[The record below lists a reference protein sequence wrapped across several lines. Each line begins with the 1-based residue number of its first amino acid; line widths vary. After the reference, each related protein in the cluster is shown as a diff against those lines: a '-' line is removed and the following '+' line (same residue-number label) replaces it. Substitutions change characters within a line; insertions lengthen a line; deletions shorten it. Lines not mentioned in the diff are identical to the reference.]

1 MQHNINQ
8 VKEFLRLLTGSA
20 DTPVTWQM
28 FYDVDKNKPHL
39 SRSLTKSLDEALP
52 LIQQLQ
58 EQYCGVYAAVNI
70 FDGDKRANNLV
81 TGYRAVFADF
91 DGIVEPIWGLTPHFT
106 QARDSTH
113 GHAFW
118 LVSDIESNVQF
129 SALQMRIA
137 LFHGTDKAVCD
148 PARVMRVAGF
158 NHCKDPENITQ
169 YSITN
174 DNTDGEHKYTVAEIE
189 AAFPLNATQD
199 AQLNAWAEKRK
210 GGQNGTGLENSEHY
224 NNKLMRW
231 LDTFAP
237 PAIDGSGCS
246 NITVFKVAS
255 YGWDYGVP
263 LETTIELMWNH
274 YNPRCQPPWDE
285 SERNDFEAPIIN
297 AYTHASSAA
306 GCKTARAGFMALR
319 AEQPLPEPVG
329 GWGAN
334 AKLGAK
340 PNLSK
345 TITVEHATTNLTVD
359 YIFPLP
365 SLNLGNHK
373 PLRTHE
379 NLTEIC
385 QRLNVTI
392 RYNVITKTE
401 EILIPSMGFTK
412 DNEANATLAWLKSES
427 AKFSY
432 NPEWVDGFITY
443 LAEQNK
449 YNPAVNWIESK
460 PWDGQDRLSSLL
472 KTVVSYGDDEFKN
485 TLITRWLI
493 SAVVAAYSLDG
504 ISAQGILVFQGE
516 QSVGKTRWFNGLVPK
531 KLNLTK
537 DGVLLKPDDK
547 DSVKQACSNWLV
559 ELGEIDST
567 FRKSDV
573 AALKAFVTSDM
584 DVLRMPYAKRES
596 KFARRTVF
604 FGSVNPSEF
613 LADETGNRRYWT
625 VACKS
630 INHNH
635 SIDMQQVWAQVK
647 TLVDNGESYYLS
659 EQELKML
666 NAQNEDHSRG
676 SPIEDLVFTNFD
688 WDSTRDKWTMLTA
701 TQILKMIGIFKIS
714 SKETREVSALIK
726 KHNGNKTK
734 KTSKARLL
742 LTPPF
747 KGMPFPNS
755 MTI

>member
-1 MQHNINQ
+1 MKFDINE
-8 VKEFLRLLTGSA
+8 VKRFMYLLTGDSNS
-20 DTPVTWQM
+20 TVTWQV
-28 FYDVDKNKPHL
+28 FYDQKNTVRQPDL
-39 SRSLTKSLDEALP
+39 ARTFTTTLTKALP
-52 LIQQLQ
+52 FLKQRQSQ
-58 EQYCGVYAAVNI
+58 NCGVFVALNS
-70 FDGDKRANNLV
+70 FNGDKRANNLV

-91 DGIVEPIWGLTPHFT
+91 DGIVEPIWGLMPHFT
-106 QARDSTH
+106 QARDATH

-118 LVSDIESNVQF
+118 LVSDIESNAQF

-158 NHCKDPENITQ
+158 NHCKDPEEITQ
-169 YSITN
+169 YRITN
-174 DNTDGEHKYTVAEIE
+174 DNTDGDHKYTVAEIIQ
-189 AAFPLNATQD
+189 AMPLNATQD
-199 AQLNAWAEKRK
+199 AELNSWTQSRKAVQTGSGLINDKRYNTQFINWLEKK
-210 GGQNGTGLENSEHY
+210 
-224 NNKLMRW
+224 
-231 LDTFAP
+231 AP
-237 PAIDGSGCS
+237 PAIEGSG
-246 NITVFKVAS
+246 NDTVYKVAS

-263 LETTIELMWNH
+263 LETVKELMWNH
-274 YNPRCQPPWDE
+274 YNPRCVPPWDVT
-285 SERNDFEAPIIN
+285 ERGDFESPIVN
-297 AYTHASSAA
+297 AYRYPQSAA
-306 GCKTARAGFMALR
+306 GCKTAVGKFSALR

-329 GWGAN
+329 GWEAN
-334 AKLGAK
+334 SRLKAHF
-340 PNLSK
+340 PK

-359 YIFPLP
+359 YISPLP

-385 QRLNVTI
+385 QRLHVTI

-460 PWDGQDRLSSLL
+460 AWDGQDRLSLL
-472 KTVVSYGDDEFKN
+472 LNTVVSYGDNEFKN

-493 SAVVAAYSLDG
+493 SAVVAAYSDG

-516 QSVGKTRWFNGLVPK
+516 QSVGKTRWFNNLVPK

-604 FGSVNPSEF
+604 FGSVNPTEF

-630 INHNH
+630 IDHNH

-647 TLVDNGESYYLS
+647 SLVDQGDSYYLTD
-659 EQELKML
+659 QELKTL

-676 SPIEDLVFTNFD
+676 SPIEDLIFSKFD
-688 WDSTRDKWTMLTA
+688 WDSPLSKWEMLTA
-701 TQILKMIGIFKIS
+701 THILKMVGIFKPS
-714 SKETREVSALIK
+714 NSETREVSALIK
-726 KHNGNKTK
+726 KHNGNATK
-734 KTSKARLL
+734 RTGGARLV

-747 KGMPFPNS
+747 KGVPFHNS
-755 MTI
+755 MT

>member
-1 MQHNINQ
+1 MEHNIKQ
-8 VKEFLRLLTGSA
+8 AKEFLRLLTGSA
-20 DTPVTWQM
+20 DTPVTWQI
-28 FYDVDKNKPHL
+28 FYDVDKTQPQLAKTFTNTL
-39 SRSLTKSLDEALP
+39 ENALP
-52 LIQQLQ
+52 LILKLQ
-58 EQYCGVYAAVNI
+58 AQYCGVYCAVNK
-70 FDGDKRANNLV
+70 FNGDKRTNNLV
-81 TGYRAVFADF
+81 TGYRAVFADY
-91 DGIVEPIWGLTPHFT
+91 DGILEPVWGITPRFT
-106 QARDSTH
+106 QARDTTH

-118 LVSDIESNVQF
+118 LVSDIENNEQF
-129 SALQMRIA
+129 SALQMRIS

-174 DNTDGEHKYTVAEIE
+174 DNTDGNHKYTVAEIIQ
-189 AAFPLNATQD
+189 AMPLNAAQD
-199 AQLNAWAEKRK
+199 AKLNSWIQSRKAAQTGSGLINDERYNTRFINWLEKK
-210 GGQNGTGLENSEHY
+210 
-224 NNKLMRW
+224 
-231 LDTFAP
+231 AP
-237 PAIDGSGCS
+237 PAIEGDG
-246 NITVFKVAS
+246 NVTVYKVAS

-263 LETTIELMWNH
+263 LETAKKLMWDH
-274 YNPRCQPPWDE
+274 YNPRCLPPWDV
-285 SERNDFEAPIIN
+285 SERSDFESPIAN
-297 AYTHASSAA
+297 AYTHATSAS
-306 GCKTARAGFMALR
+306 GSKTAVGVFSA
-319 AEQPLPEPVG
+319 QPPIPEPID
-329 GWGAN
+329 GWEKN
-334 AKLGAK
+334 AELK
-340 PNLSK
+340 PNFPK
-345 TITVEHATTNLTVD
+345 TITVAHATTNISVD
-359 YIFPLP
+359 YSSPLAN
-365 SLNLGNHK
+365 LNLGNNK
-373 PLRTHE
+373 PIRTHE

-385 QRLNVTI
+385 QRLNVII
-392 RYNVITKTE
+392 RYNVIAKAE
-401 EILIPSMGFTK
+401 EILIPNMGFTK
-412 DNEANATLAWLKSES
+412 DNEANASLSWLKSEA

-449 YNPAVNWIESK
+449 YNPAVNWIQSK
-460 PWDGQDRLSSLL
+460 PWDGQDRLNLL
-472 KTVVSYGDDEFKN
+472 LNTVVSYGDNEFKN

-504 ISAQGILVFQGE
+504 ITAQGILVFQGE
-516 QSVGKTRWFNGLVPK
+516 QSVGKTRWFNSLVPK

-630 INHNH
+630 IDHNH

-647 TLVDNGESYYLS
+647 SLVDQGYSYYLTD
-659 EQELKML
+659 QELKTL

-676 SPIEDLVFTNFD
+676 SLIEDLVFSKFD
-688 WDSTRDKWTMLTA
+688 WDSPLSKWEMLTA
-701 TQILKMIGIFKIS
+701 THILKMLGIVKPS
-714 SKETREVSALIK
+714 NSETREVSALIK
-726 KHNGNKTK
+726 KNNGNTTK
-734 KTSKARLL
+734 RTGGARFV

-747 KGMPFPNS
+747 KGIPFPGGVS
-755 MTI
+755 I